1 MDLRLDFQLCFDLRS
16 LAGHSILPHS
26 SFFLVQLFPLQTKQ
40 SIGIKNKEYSILVAK
55 QNIYLCFERKR
66 IYFILVKR

>member
-40 SIGIKNKEYSILVAK
+40 GIGIKNIVFWLQS
-55 QNIYLCFERKR
+55 R
-66 IYFILVKR
+66 IFTCVLRGKGFF